1 MNMRNSS
8 PSPLPHQQLGSRF
21 LRDRPAA
28 ALFDEQGLGKTKQLI
43 DAVSGDIE
51 DNILDAALII
61 CPNSLK
67 TTWGEEIEKH
77 SSLRYALFGAGRTS
91 RRQAFSSLR
100 AAFYVINYEA
110 VAAELAS
117 LKALLRFKRFALV
130 LDESHRI
137 KTPIAKVTGAVLA
150 LREYAVKRFIMS
162 GTPVANKPEDLWS
175 QLFFL
180 DDGMTLGTTFKAFR
194 DRYCSKSAGYVRL
207 EELRE
212 RLSTISLR
220 RQKDSTLDLPPKT
233 VTRIPVSLSGD
244 QLRMYEELRNEL
256 AIWVRTLSGDE
267 VLTQADNILTR
278 LVRLAQLASNPG
290 LIDAAYVEPSV
301 KFLALDQLLS
311 IHLSKP
317 TNKVIVWTS
326 FVPNIPALVSR
337 YKKYVPVAL
346 HGDMAPLERD
356 NSVSRFRRDPAV
368 RLLVAN
374 PAAAREGL
382 TLTES
387 HTAIYLD
394 RTFNLVDF
402 LQSQDRIHR
411 ISQTHP
417 CDIVLLI
424 AEGTIDEFIDFSLA
438 QKQRLASFTQ
448 GDTPRISATDLSLR
462 KPDVIRALLTPS
474 ADH

>member
-1 MNMRNSS
+1 M
-8 PSPLPHQQLGSRF
+8 
-21 LRDRPAA
+21 
-28 ALFDEQGLGKTKQLI
+28 I

-51 DNILDAALII
+51 DSVLDAALII

-67 TTWGEEIEKH
+67 TTWSEEIEKH
-77 SSLRYALFGAGRTS
+77 CNLRYAVFGAGRTA

-100 AAFYVINYEA
+100 ASFYVINYEA
-110 VAAELAS
+110 IAAELAP

-137 KTPIAKVTGAVLA
+137 KTPGAGVTRAVLA
-150 LREYAVKRFIMS
+150 LREHAVKRFIMT

-194 DRYCSKSAGYVRL
+194 DTYCSRSAGYARL

-212 RLSTISLR
+212 RLASVSLR
-220 RQKDSTLDLPPKT
+220 RQKEGTLELPPKT
-233 VTRIPVSLSGD
+233 VTRIPVLLVGD
-244 QLRMYEELRNEL
+244 QLRMYEEMRNEL
-256 AIWVRTLSGDE
+256 AIWVRSLTGDE
-267 VLTQADNILTR
+267 VLAQADNILTR
-278 LVRLAQLASNPG
+278 LVRLAQLASNPS
-290 LIDAAYVEPSV
+290 LLDTAYIETPV
-301 KFLALDQLLS
+301 KFLALDELLPM
-311 IHLSKP
+311 HLSDP
-317 TNKVIVWTS
+317 TNKVIIWTS
-326 FVPNIPALVSR
+326 FVSNIPALVSR
-337 YKKYVPVAL
+337 YPQYLPVAL
-346 HGDMAPLERD
+346 HGDMATRD
-356 NSVSRFRRDPAV
+356 RDYSVTRFRSSPRV

-411 ISQTHP
+411 MSQTRP

-424 AEGTIDEFIDFSLA
+424 AEDTIDEFVDFTLA
-438 QKQRLASFTQ
+438 QKHRLARYTQ
-448 GDTPRISATDLSLR
+448 NDISEISDADLALR
-462 KPDVIRALLTPS
+462 RPDVLRALLTPMS
-474 ADH
+474 QM